1 MATFEKQPGLEAA
14 QPHGDHPTLNEKS
27 NVVASDVSSSQI
39 SSPGDYDGDLPDP
52 DVGKTDE
59 ERAKL
64 VRPPHPHSVVTLKLT
79 PHRIEHLSERWISG

>member
-1 MATFEKQPGLEAA
+1 MVCSLDHLLYLSNTMATFEKQPGLEAA
-14 QPHGDHPTLNEKS
+14 HAQPHSNLEVTEKS

-64 VRPPHPHSVVTLKLT
+64 VRLPHFTPLPPTAC
-79 PHRIEHLSERWISG
+79 